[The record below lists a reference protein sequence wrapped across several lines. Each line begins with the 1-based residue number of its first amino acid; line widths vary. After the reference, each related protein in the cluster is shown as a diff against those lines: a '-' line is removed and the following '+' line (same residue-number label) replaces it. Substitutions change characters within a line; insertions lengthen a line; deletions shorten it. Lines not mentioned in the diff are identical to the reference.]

1 MPRSFITSRRA
12 FLAATGGAVAAAAV
26 YGFSAA
32 PAWADPRFPQN
43 PFTLGIA
50 SGDPTPDGMVLWTRL
65 APEPQAPDGMG
76 GMPPYQV
83 QVSWQVATAPGFRNG
98 VTAGRE
104 VATPERA
111 HSVHAEVSGLLPSA
125 DYWYRFRVGTEESPV
140 GHTRTAPAAGSDP
153 GRVTFGLAS
162 CQSWAGGRYAAY
174 RTMAREDLDLVL
186 HVGDYTYEGRNHE
199 SLADFRNNHAK
210 YKSSVD
216 LQAAHAKF
224 PFVVTF
230 DDHEVENNWADG
242 VSQPDNEASN
252 DPQRFL
258 QLRANAFQ
266 AYYEHLPLR
275 RPQRPSGPDM
285 VLYRR
290 LDYGNLARF
299 HVLDTRQYRSD
310 QLTENF
316 PGGPQHPDVYD
327 PSRTLMG
334 DEQEQWLFQGLG
346 SSPARWNVIAQQ
358 TMMAQYDYDPG
369 ETLSVNHDQWDGY
382 VVSRN
387 RLTNFI
393 DRQAPANPVVLS
405 GDWHAAFTNDLL
417 RDYADPASK
426 VVATE
431 FVGTSISSGCG
442 WAQAI
447 KNALPA
453 NPHTRYINPDKRGWT
468 RCTVTPEEF
477 RSDYLVVA
485 SAADTLAPAL
495 VDASFAV
502 RNGRPGAERI

>member
-1 MPRSFITSRRA
+1 MSRSVTTSRRG
-12 FLAATGGAVAAAAV
+12 FLAVSGGAVATAAV
-26 YGFSAA
+26 YGFSTA
-32 PAWADPRFPQN
+32 PAWAAPRFPTD
-43 PFTLGIA
+43 PFTLGVA
-50 SGDPTPDGMVLWTRL
+50 SGDPTPDGVVLWTRL
-65 APEPQAPDGMG
+65 APEPQASDGMG

-83 QVSWQVATAPGFRNG
+83 RVNWQVATDPQFRT
-98 VTAGRE
+98 VVKAGSE
-104 VATPERA
+104 NATPELG
-111 HSVHAEVSGLLPSA
+111 HSVHAEVTGLRPSA
-125 DYWYRFRVGTEESPV
+125 DYWFRFRVGTEVSSV

-153 GRVTFGLAS
+153 SRISFGLAS
-162 CQSWAGGRYAAY
+162 CQGWVGGRYAAY
-174 RTMAREDLDLVL
+174 RTMAQEDLDLVV
-186 HVGDYTYEGRNHE
+186 HVGDYLYEGRDHE

-210 YKSSVD
+210 YKSSPD
-216 LQAAHAKF
+216 LQAAHAQF

-230 DDHEVENNWADG
+230 DDHEIENNWADRI
-242 VSQPDNEASN
+242 SQPDGEASN
-252 DPQRFL
+252 DPERFL

-275 RPQRPSGPDM
+275 RPQRPTGPDM
-285 VLYRR
+285 LLHRR

-334 DEQEQWLFQGLG
+334 DEQERWLFEGMA
-346 SSPARWNVIAQQ
+346 STSARWNVIAQQ
-358 TMMAQYDYDPG
+358 TMMAQYDYDIS
-369 ETLSVNHDQWDGY
+369 EALSVNHDQWDGY

-393 DRQAPANPVVLS
+393 ARQEPANPVVLT
-405 GDWHAAFTNDLL
+405 GDWHSAFVNDVLL
-417 RDYADPASK
+417 DHADPASP

-442 WAQAI
+442 WAQKI
-447 KNALPA
+447 KDGWPA
-453 NPHTRYINPDKRGWT
+453 NPHTHYVNPDQRGWT

-477 RSDYLVVA
+477 RGDYLVVA
-485 SAADTLAPAL
+485 SAADTVSPAV
-495 VDASFAV
+495 VDASYVVEA
-502 RNGRPGAERI
+502 GRAGVQRA

>member
-1 MPRSFITSRRA
+1 MSRSPGTSRRS
-12 FLAATGGAVAAAAV
+12 FLALTGGAAATAAI

-32 PAWADPRFPQN
+32 PAWAEPRFPRN
-43 PFTLGIA
+43 PFTLGVA
-50 SGDPTPDGMVLWTRL
+50 SGDPTGDGVVLWTRL
-65 APEPQAPDGMG
+65 APEPQAADGLG

-83 QVSWQVATAPGFRNG
+83 QVVWQVAADPDFRTVVKAGTETA
-98 VTAGRE
+98 A
-104 VATPERA
+104 PELA
-111 HSVHAEVSGLLPSA
+111 HSVHAEVVGLNPSS
-125 DYWYRFRVGTEESPV
+125 DYWFRFRVGSEESTV
-140 GHTRTAPAAGSDP
+140 GHTRTAPAPGSDP
-153 GRVTFGLAS
+153 GKITFGLAS

-174 RTMAREDLDLVL
+174 RTMAQEDLDLVV

-199 SLADFRNNHAK
+199 TLADFRNNHAK
-210 YKSSVD
+210 YKSSPD
-216 LQAAHAKF
+216 LQAAHARF

-230 DDHEVENNWADG
+230 DDHEVENNWAAG
-242 VSQPDNEASN
+242 ISQPDNEASN
-252 DPQRFL
+252 EPQRFL

-275 RPQRPSGPDM
+275 RPQRPTGPDM
-285 VLYRR
+285 VLYRG
-290 LDYGNLARF
+290 LDYGSLAKF

-334 DEQEQWLFQGLG
+334 DAQEQWLFNGL
-346 SSPARWNVIAQQ
+346 SSSTARWNVIAQQ
-358 TMMAQYDYDPG
+358 TMMAQYDYDPT

-393 DRQAPANPVVLS
+393 NQQNPANPVILS
-405 GDWHAAFTNDLL
+405 GDWHAAFVNDVLL
-417 RDYADPASK
+417 DHSDPASK
-426 VVATE
+426 VVTTE

-447 KNALPA
+447 KDGLPA

-468 RCTVTPEEF
+468 RCTVTAEEF
-477 RSDYLVVA
+477 RSDYLVVP
-485 SAADTLAPAL
+485 SAADTTSPAV

-502 RNGRPGAERI
+502 KNGRSGAVRV